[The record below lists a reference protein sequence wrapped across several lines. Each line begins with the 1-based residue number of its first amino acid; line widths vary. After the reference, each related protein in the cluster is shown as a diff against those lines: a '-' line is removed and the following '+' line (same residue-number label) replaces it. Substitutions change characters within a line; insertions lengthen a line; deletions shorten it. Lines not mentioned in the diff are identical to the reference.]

1 MARLTDPEKLERI
14 KYATMELVNRNG
26 YQGITTAKIA
36 ENARVSAGYLYH
48 HYESKDQLICSLIE
62 DCHVNAK
69 IGIAKLIE
77 ENAPFKEMVHH
88 VYHVLLSIANTD
100 PIRAEFIYVLIHD
113 PHFRDFAIANSL
125 FDIVGVL
132 ETLRDHALEK
142 GLIAADTTLAEMM
155 VFLIDMPT
163 SYMYYRIKNGGKS
176 LVITE
181 QEIQR
186 IAEKCTLAMQ

>member
-14 KYATMELVNRNG
+14 KHATMELVNRNG

-36 ENARVSAGYLYH
+36 ENAKVSAGYLYH

-62 DCHVNAK
+62 DCHINGK
-69 IGIAKLIE
+69 TGIAKLIE
-77 ENAPFKEMVHH
+77 DNAPFKEMVHH
-88 VYHVLLSIANTD
+88 VYHVILSIANTD
-100 PIRAEFIYVLIHD
+100 PTRAEFIYVLIHD
-113 PHFRDFAIANSL
+113 PHFRDFAISNSL
-125 FDIVGVL
+125 FDIVGIL
-132 ETLRDHALEK
+132 ETLRDYGLER
-142 GLIAADTTLAEMM
+142 GMIAADTTLAEMM

-163 SYMYYRIKNGGKS
+163 SYMYYRIKNGGKT

-186 IAEKCTLAMQ
+186 MVEKCTLAMQ